1 MPIKS
6 PLPDVEIP
14 DSALVPFVLERA
26 KELGDKP
33 ALIDGPSGRELSFAQ
48 LDDQVRR
55 MAGALMAKDFGKGQT
70 LALLSP
76 NVPEYAVAF
85 LATTMTGGTVTTIN
99 PVYNTEEIEY
109 QLKDA
114 KARFL
119 VTIPQALEQAKKAA
133 DDTGV
138 EEIFVIGEDS
148 FSELLKADPL
158 EEQVAVDPDDL
169 AALPYSSGTT
179 GYPKGVMLTHRN
191 LVANLAQVHGAMPL
205 DPDDVVVAVLPFFHI
220 YGMQV
225 ILNLALRAGSTIVTM
240 PRFDLEGFLK
250 IIQDHK
256 VTRAY
261 VVPPIALALAKHPLV
276 DKFDLSILELVFSGA
291 APLGAEL
298 EKAAASR
305 LGCRVCQGYG
315 MTESSPVSHGIP
327 LPDGELKPGTIG
339 VAMPNMECRIVDV
352 ETGEDAAEG
361 ERGEL
366 WMRGPN
372 IMKGYLNNDEAT
384 TSTVDDDGWLHTGDV
399 AIVDEDGYY
408 SIVDRVKE
416 LIKYKGFQVAPAEL
430 EALIVSHDQVA
441 DVAVIPVPDEEA
453 GEIPKAYVVKASEDL
468 TEDDVKG
475 FVSERVSS
483 YKQIRLVE
491 FVATLLDGADDG
503 GLVKHAV
510 GDTRGGSLRVALSPP
525 FLDLRDLVLEA
536 VAVEHL
542 VRDGR

>member
-14 DSALVPFVLERA
+14 DSALVPYVLERA

-55 MAGALMAKDFGKGQT
+55 MAGALVAKDFGKGDT

-114 KARFL
+114 GARFL
-119 VTIPQALEQAKKAA
+119 VTIAPALEQAKKAA

-148 FSELLKADPL
+148 FAELLKADPL

-191 LVANLAQVHGAMPL
+191 LVSNLAQVEGAMPL
-205 DPDDVVVAVLPFFHI
+205 KPDDVVVGVLPFFHI

-225 ILNLALRAGSTIVTM
+225 ILNLALRAGTTIVTM
-240 PRFDLEGFLK
+240 PRFDLEGFLR

-261 VVPPIALALAKHPLV
+261 VVPPIALALAKHPLI
-276 DKFDLSILELVFSGA
+276 DQFDLSSLKLVFSGA

-298 EKAAASR
+298 EEATAAR

-315 MTESSPVSHGIP
+315 MTESSPVSHGVP
-327 LPDGELKPGTIG
+327 FPDGELKPGTIG
-339 VAMPNMECRIVDV
+339 VAVPNMECRIVDV
-352 ETGEDAAEG
+352 ESGEDAADG

-372 IMKGYLNNDEAT
+372 VMKGYLNNEEET
-384 TSTVDDDGWLHTGDV
+384 KSTVDDDGWLHTGDV
-399 AIVDEDGYY
+399 AIVDEDGYF

-430 EALIVSHDQVA
+430 EALIISHDQVA

-453 GEIPKAYVVKASEDL
+453 GEIPKAFVVKGSDDL

-475 FVSERVSS
+475 FVSDRVSS
-483 YKQIRLVE
+483 YKQIRAVE
-491 FVATLLDGADDG
+491 FVDEIPKSASGKILRRVLVDREKAGA
-503 GLVKHAV
+503 
-510 GDTRGGSLRVALSPP
+510 S
-525 FLDLRDLVLEA
+525 
-536 VAVEHL
+536 
-542 VRDGR
+542 

>member
-1 MPIKS
+1 MPIGS

-14 DSALVPFVLERA
+14 DVALAPFVLERA
-26 KELGDKP
+26 AECGDKP

-48 LDDQVRR
+48 LDDAVRR
-55 MAGALMAKDFGKGQT
+55 MAGALARRGFGKGDV

-119 VTIPQALEQAKKAA
+119 VTVAPALEQARKAA

-148 FSELLKADPL
+148 FSELLEADPIDG
-158 EEQVAVDPDDL
+158 QVEIDPAEDV

-191 LVANLAQVHGAMPL
+191 LVANLAQVDGAMPL
-205 DPDDVVVAVLPFFHI
+205 KPDDVIIGVLPFFHI

-240 PRFDLEGFLK
+240 PRFDLEGFLR

-261 VVPPIALALAKHPLV
+261 VVPPIALGLAKHPLV
-276 DKFDLSILELVFSGA
+276 DQFDLSSLQLVFSGA

-298 EKAAASR
+298 EEACTER

-315 MTESSPVSHGIP
+315 MTESSPVSHGVP
-327 LPDGELKPGTIG
+327 YPDGELKPGTIG
-339 VAMPNMECRIVDV
+339 VAVPNMECRVVDV
-352 ETGEDAAEG
+352 ESGEDAAQG

-372 IMKGYLNNDEAT
+372 VMKGYLNNEEAT
-384 TSTVDDDGWLHTGDV
+384 AGTVDEDGWLHTGDV
-399 AIVDEDGYY
+399 AIVDEDGYF

-430 EALIVSHDQVA
+430 EALIITHPEVA
-441 DVAVIPVPDEEA
+441 DVAVIPLPDEEA
-453 GEIPKAYVVKASEDL
+453 GEIPKAYVVKGGDIS
-468 TEDDVKG
+468 EDDVKA
-475 FVSERVSS
+475 FVKERVSS
-483 YKQIRLVE
+483 YKQVRQVE
-491 FVATLLDGADDG
+491 FVDEIPKSASGKILRRV
-503 GLVKHAV
+503 LVDKEKAAA
-510 GDTRGGSLRVALSPP
+510 G
-525 FLDLRDLVLEA
+525 
-536 VAVEHL
+536 
-542 VRDGR
+542 

>member
-1 MPIKS
+1 MPIGS

-14 DSALVPFVLERA
+14 DVALAPFVLERA
-26 KELGDKP
+26 SECGDKP
-33 ALIDGPSGRELSFAQ
+33 ALVDGPSGRELSFTQ
-48 LDDQVRR
+48 LEDQVRR
-55 MAGALMAKDFGKGQT
+55 MAGALQQRGFGKGDV

-119 VTIPQALEQAKKAA
+119 VTIPQALDQAKKAA

-138 EEIFVIGEDS
+138 EDIFVIGEDS
-148 FSELLKADPL
+148 FAQLLEADPIDG
-158 EEQVAVDPDDL
+158 QVEVDPEDDL

-191 LVANLAQVHGAMPL
+191 LVANLAQTQGAMPL
-205 DPDDVVVAVLPFFHI
+205 GPDDVVIGVLPFFHI

-225 ILNLALRAGSTIVTM
+225 ILNLAVRAGATIVTM
-240 PRFDLEGFLK
+240 PRFDLEQFLS
-250 IIQDHK
+250 IIQDRK

-276 DKFDLSILELVFSGA
+276 DQYDLSSLELVFSGA

-298 EKAAASR
+298 EEACTAR
-305 LGCRVCQGYG
+305 LGCRVSQGYG
-315 MTESSPVSHGIP
+315 MTESSPVSHGVP
-327 LPDGELKPGTIG
+327 LEGALKPGSIG
-339 VAMPNMECRIVDV
+339 VTLPNMECRIVDV
-352 ETGEDAAEG
+352 ESGEDAPQG

-372 IMKGYLNNDEAT
+372 VMKGYLNNEEAT
-384 TSTVDDDGWLHTGDV
+384 KGTIDDEGWLHTGDV
-399 AIVDEDGYY
+399 AIVDEEGYF

-430 EALIVSHDQVA
+430 EALIITHESVA
-441 DVAVIPVPDEEA
+441 DVAVIPLPDEEA
-453 GEIPKAYVVKASEDL
+453 GEIPKAFVVKSGDL
-468 TEDDVKG
+468 SEDDVKA
-475 FVSERVSS
+475 FVKERVSS
-483 YKQIRLVE
+483 YKQVRQVE
-491 FVATLLDGADDG
+491 FVDEIPKSASGKILRRVLVDREKAGA
-503 GLVKHAV
+503 
-510 GDTRGGSLRVALSPP
+510 
-525 FLDLRDLVLEA
+525 
-536 VAVEHL
+536 
-542 VRDGR
+542 

>member
-1 MPIKS
+1 MPVTS
-6 PLPDVEIP
+6 PLPTVEIP
-14 DSALVPFVLERA
+14 DTALAPYVLEHAR
-26 KELGDKP
+26 ELGDKP
-33 ALIDGPSGRELSFAQ
+33 ALVDGPTGRALSFAE

-55 MAGALMAKDFGKGQT
+55 VAGALAAKGFGKGDK

-76 NVPEYAVAF
+76 NVPEYGVTF

-114 KARFL
+114 GARFL
-119 VTIPQALEQAKKAA
+119 VTIPQALEQAEKAA
-133 DDTGV
+133 ESTGV

-148 FSELLKADPL
+148 FAQLVAHDPIDGQAD
-158 EEQVAVDPDDL
+158 VDPADDL

-191 LVANLAQVHGAMPL
+191 LVANLEQVNGAMPL
-205 DPDDVVVAVLPFFHI
+205 SRDDVVIGVLPFFHI

-225 ILNLALRAGSTIVTM
+225 ILNLALRAGATIVTM
-240 PRFDLEGFLK
+240 PRFDLEQFLTLV
-250 IIQDHK
+250 QDRK

-276 DKFDLSILELVFSGA
+276 DQYDLSSLNLIFSGA

-298 EKAAASR
+298 EEATAAR
-305 LGCRVCQGYG
+305 LGTRVCQGYG
-315 MTESSPVSHGIP
+315 MTESAPVSHGVP
-327 LPDGELKPGTIG
+327 YPDGELKPGTIG
-339 VAMPNMECRIVDV
+339 VAVPNMECRIVDV
-352 ETGEDAAEG
+352 ETGEDAAPG

-372 IMKGYLNNDEAT
+372 VMKGYWNNDEAT
-384 TSTVDDDGWLHTGDV
+384 AGTIDEDGYLHTGDV
-399 AIVDEDGYY
+399 AIVDEDGYF

-430 EALIVSHDQVA
+430 EALIITHEAVA

-453 GEIPKAYVVKASEDL
+453 GEIPKAFVVKGGEVS
-468 TEDDVKG
+468 EDDVKA
-475 FVSERVSS
+475 FVKERVSS
-483 YKQIRLVE
+483 YKQVRAVE
-491 FVATLLDGADDG
+491 FVDEIPKSASGKILRRV
-503 GLVKHAV
+503 LVDREKAAA
-510 GDTRGGSLRVALSPP
+510 G
-525 FLDLRDLVLEA
+525 
-536 VAVEHL
+536 
-542 VRDGR
+542 

>member
-1 MPIKS
+1 MPIGS

-14 DSALVPFVLERA
+14 DVALAPFVLERA
-26 KELGDKP
+26 GELGDKP
-33 ALIDGPSGRELSFAQ
+33 ALIDGPSGRVLTFAD
-48 LDDQVRR
+48 LADQVRR
-55 MAGALMAKDFGKGQT
+55 MAGALAAKGFGKGDT

-76 NVPEYAVAF
+76 NVPEYGVAF

-114 KARFL
+114 RARFL
-119 VTIPQALEQAKKAA
+119 VTVPQALDQARKAA

-148 FSELLKADPL
+148 FADLLKAEPL
-158 EEQVAVDPDDL
+158 AEQAEVDPADDL

-191 LVANLAQVHGAMPL
+191 LVSNLAQVHGAMPL
-205 DPDDVVVAVLPFFHI
+205 EENDVVIGVLPFFHI

-225 ILNLALRAGSTIVTM
+225 ILNLALRAGATIVTM
-240 PRFDLEGFLK
+240 PRFDLEGFLR
-250 IIQDHK
+250 IVQDHK

-261 VVPPIALALAKHPLV
+261 VVPPIALALAKHPLI
-276 DKFDLSILELVFSGA
+276 DKFDLSSLQLVFSGA

-298 EKAAASR
+298 EEACTER

-315 MTESSPVSHGIP
+315 MTESSPVSHGVP
-327 LPDGELKPGTIG
+327 FPDGELKPGTIG
-339 VAMPNMECRIVDV
+339 TAVPNMECRIVDV
-352 ETGEDAAEG
+352 ETGEDAPQG

-372 IMKGYLNNDEAT
+372 VMKGYLNNEDAT
-384 TSTVDDDGWLHTGDV
+384 KSTLDDDGWLHTGDV
-399 AIVDEDGYY
+399 AIVDEDGYF

-430 EALIVSHDQVA
+430 EALIVSDERVA

-453 GEIPKAYVVKASEDL
+453 GELPKAYVVKASDDL

-491 FVATLLDGADDG
+491 FVDEIPKSASGKILRRVLVDREKAGAN
-503 GLVKHAV
+503 
-510 GDTRGGSLRVALSPP
+510 
-525 FLDLRDLVLEA
+525 
-536 VAVEHL
+536 
-542 VRDGR
+542 

>member
-1 MPIKS
+1 MPIGS

-14 DSALVPFVLERA
+14 DVALAPYVLERA
-26 KELGDKP
+26 GECASKA
-33 ALIDGPSGRELSFAQ
+33 ALIDGPSGRELSYAD

-55 MAGALMAKDFGKGQT
+55 MAGALTEKGFGKGDK

-114 KARFL
+114 GARFL
-119 VTIPQALEQAKKAA
+119 VTIPQALDQARKAA

-148 FSELLKADPL
+148 FSDLLKADPIA
-158 EEQVAVDPDDL
+158 EQAQVDPAEDL

-205 DPDDVVVAVLPFFHI
+205 KPDDVIIGVLPFFHI

-225 ILNLALRAGSTIVTM
+225 ILNLALRAGATIVTM
-240 PRFDLEGFLK
+240 PRFDLEGFLG
-250 IIQDHK
+250 IIQDRK

-276 DKFDLSILELVFSGA
+276 DKYDLSSLELVFSGA

-298 EKAAASR
+298 EEACTAR

-315 MTESSPVSHGIP
+315 MTESAPVSHGVAF
-327 LPDGELKPGTIG
+327 PDGELKPGTIG
-339 VAMPNMECRIVDV
+339 TAVPNMECRIVDV
-352 ETGEDAAEG
+352 ETGEDAPQG

-372 IMKGYLNNDEAT
+372 IMKGYWNNEEET
-384 TSTVDDDGWLHTGDV
+384 RSTVDEDGWLHTGDV
-399 AIVDEDGYY
+399 AIVDEDGYF

-430 EALIVSHDQVA
+430 EALIISHPQVA

-453 GEIPKAYVVKASEDL
+453 GEIPKAFVVKSGDIG
-468 TEDDVKG
+468 EDDVKD
-475 FVSERVSS
+475 FVKEKVSS
-483 YKQIRLVE
+483 YKQVRRVE
-491 FVATLLDGADDG
+491 FVDEIPKSASGKILRRV
-503 GLVKHAV
+503 LVDREKAAA
-510 GDTRGGSLRVALSPP
+510 G
-525 FLDLRDLVLEA
+525 
-536 VAVEHL
+536 
-542 VRDGR
+542 